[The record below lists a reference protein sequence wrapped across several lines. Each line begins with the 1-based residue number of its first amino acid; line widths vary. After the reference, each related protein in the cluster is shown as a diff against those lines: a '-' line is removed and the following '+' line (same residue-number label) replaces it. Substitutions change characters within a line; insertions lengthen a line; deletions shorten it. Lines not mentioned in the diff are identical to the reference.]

1 MAKKMNAEWHRV
13 NRMPAEPTLDERL
26 DWHVAHDKQCGCR
39 KMPAS
44 IVAELA
50 LRTADPSPR
59 EG

>member
-1 MAKKMNAEWHRV
+1 MSRKMNAEWHRA

-26 DWHVAHDKQCGCR
+26 DWHVAHERHCGCR

-50 LRTADPSPR
+50 LRTAESAPPK
-59 EG
+59 G